1 MLLLQARVMELKV
14 LSKDGTTEEVQQATV
29 QNHTELQVQELQVLT
44 QQEFSKV
51 EKVQERWVTKEL
63 LSKTLKL

>member
-1 MLLLQARVMELKV
+1 MLQARVRELKV
-14 LSKDGTTEEVQQATV
+14 LSRDGTTEEVQQATV

-51 EKVQERWVTKEL
+51 EKVQERWVMKEL
-63 LSKTLKL
+63 LSKTLKLLK